1 MSIKSGW
8 LIVLFKSSLSI
19 LIFCLIGLTVI
30 EKGVLKW
37 PTIIAG
43 LSISF
48 FISVSFCF
56 MYFKALLLAPKQLVL
71 LHSFNKLSPL

>member
-8 LIVLFKSSLSI
+8 LIVLLKSSVSI
-19 LIFCLIGLTVI
+19 LIFCLIVLAVI
-30 EKGVLKW
+30 EKGILKW
-37 PTIIAG
+37 PTMIAG

-56 MYFKALLLAPKQLVL
+56 MYFKTLLLGPKQSVL